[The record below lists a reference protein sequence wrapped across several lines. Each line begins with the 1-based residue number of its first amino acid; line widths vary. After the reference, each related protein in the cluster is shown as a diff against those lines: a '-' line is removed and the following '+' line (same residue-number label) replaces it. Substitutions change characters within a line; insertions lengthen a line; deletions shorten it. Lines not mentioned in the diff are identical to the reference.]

1 MSGGRG
7 EEDGSRKSSVVPAGC
22 PLLVWYCWPWSILE
36 FQEKTHHR
44 WSTYVWRLTV
54 LKVSNWCLCL
64 SRSGFGSEP
73 PWSCFYRL
81 LSCSPVYNAGACRI
95 SPWDGRLLESHWVC
109 NPKSPH
115 RKHMMWEAILT
126 PPHNTNVI
134 NVTTHWVLFL
144 CVYEGQNQ
152 IHGPRLG
159 MSANGV
165 QGIWVLHLMLILDF
179 QALEIPLTFAC
190 LLTFKCF

>member
-1 MSGGRG
+1 MRGGRG
-7 EEDGSRKSSVVPAGC
+7 EEDGSRQSSVLPGRLSIPSVALSTTVNIRVPGENLDEVYMYGGC
-22 PLLVWYCWPWSILE
+22 
-36 FQEKTHHR
+36 
-44 WSTYVWRLTV
+44 V

-64 SRSGFGSEP
+64 SQSGFGSEP

-81 LSCSPVYNAGACRI
+81 LPCSSVYSAGACRI
-95 SPWDGRLLESHWVC
+95 SPWDGRLLESHWAS

-115 RKHMMWEAILT
+115 RKHMMWGAVFT
-126 PPHNTNVI
+126 PPHNTNIV

-165 QGIWVLHLMLILDF
+165 QGIWVLHFVLILDF

>member
-1 MSGGRG
+1 MRGGRG
-7 EEDGSRKSSVVPAGC
+7 EEDGSRQSSVLPGRLSIPRWRC
-22 PLLVWYCWPWSILE
+22 RPRSILG
-36 FQEKTHHR
+36 FQEKT
-44 WSTYVWRLTV
+44 WTKCICMEADCV

-64 SRSGFGSEP
+64 SQSGFGSEP

-81 LSCSPVYNAGACRI
+81 LPCSSVYSAGACRI
-95 SPWDGRLLESHWVC
+95 SPWDGRLLESHWAS

-115 RKHMMWEAILT
+115 RKHMMWGAVFT
-126 PPHNTNVI
+126 PPHNINIV

-165 QGIWVLHLMLILDF
+165 QGIWVLHFVLILDF